1 MYLVGYKGKGTNVG
15 EVVKFC
21 RRYGQVLSEKW
32 SNFVGESGKRIMLEK
47 YVGTT
52 VVVGD
57 VGKIKMSE
65 NWEQSLC
72 RRIGHNNFVGG
83 TSII

>member
-1 MYLVGYKGKGTNVG
+1 M
-15 EVVKFC
+15 VKFC
-21 RRYGQVLSEKW
+21 RRNGQILSEKW

-47 YVGTT
+47 YVETN

-65 NWEQSLC
+65 NWEQSFC
-72 RRIGHNNFVGG
+72 RRIGHNNFVGDM
-83 TSII
+83 SII

>member
-1 MYLVGYKGKGTNVG
+1 
-15 EVVKFC
+15 
-21 RRYGQVLSEKW
+21 
-32 SNFVGESGKRIMLEK
+32 MLEK

-65 NWEQSLC
+65 NWEQSFC
-72 RRIGHNNFVGG
+72 RRIGHNNFVRDTNIREMGKFIG
-83 TSII
+83 NGAGQDAAGRVLF